1 MTKEQLLLENK
12 QLKEREQ
19 LYLKYLKYALSDINI
34 CCNDQNGF
42 LKISN
47 PVRHEFSYEHI
58 LTFDTLSEKIKQS
71 FVELGLSSIKLNTH
85 NYSFGTYEWRFKDEV
100 EKLIERFD

>member
-19 LYLKYLKYALSDINI
+19 LYLKYLKYALSDMDI
-34 CCNDQNGF
+34 CCNEQNGF
-42 LKISN
+42 LKISE
-47 PVRHEFSYEHI
+47 PIKHEFSYEHI
-58 LTFDTLSEKIKQS
+58 LSIDTLPEKIRQT
-71 FVELGLSSIKLNTH
+71 FVGLGLSSMKINTH